1 VYLPLLRGELLLQA
15 GTKPCGTDQQTAA
28 AGCFQQALAIAHQ
41 QGAKA
46 LELRAAMSLS
56 RLWQTQE
63 KYTAARALLAEIYG
77 WFTEG
82 FDTADLQE
90 ARALLEDL
98 SS

>member
-1 VYLPLLRGELLLQA
+1 LLQA
-15 GTKPCGTDQQTAA
+15 GNNPLGTGQGTAEV
-28 AGCFQQALAIAHQ
+28 AGCFQQALAIARQ

-56 RLWQTQE
+56 RLWQTQG
-63 KYTAARALLAEIYG
+63 KPDAARALLVEMYG

-82 FDTADLQE
+82 FDTDDLQA
-90 ARALLEDL
+90 ARVLLKDL